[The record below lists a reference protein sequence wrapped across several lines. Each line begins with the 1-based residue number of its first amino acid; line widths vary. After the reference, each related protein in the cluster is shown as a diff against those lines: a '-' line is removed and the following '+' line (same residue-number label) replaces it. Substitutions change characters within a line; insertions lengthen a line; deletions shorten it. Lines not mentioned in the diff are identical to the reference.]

1 MMHFTWEVILQHQSA
16 VLVSFA
22 IAVAMALF
30 CYKSCKK
37 FISFVT
43 GYKLDRIRTI
53 LLAAMCLSLVL
64 IFQMRGIIMSFFIL
78 STLRGAWIIDY
89 IFEAIDRT
97 ESPSA

>member
-1 MMHFTWEVILQHQSA
+1 MMHFTWEIILQHQSA
-16 VLVSFA
+16 VLASFA

-43 GYKLDRIRTI
+43 GYKLDRIRMI

>member
-1 MMHFTWEVILQHQSA
+1 MMHFTWEIILQHQSA
-16 VLVSFA
+16 VLASFA

-43 GYKLDRIRTI
+43 GYKLDRIRMI
-53 LLAAMCLSLVL
+53 LLATMCSFLVF

-89 IFEAIDRT
+89 IFEAIDRS
-97 ESPSA
+97 EPLSA